1 MSVYTEEL
9 ETLLAKWQ
17 AALLLKDWDVH
28 IKVIHTPWRKTG
40 NVKID
45 AHDEK
50 ALLLVNG
57 ANPRGENLEEVV
69 HELLHL
75 KLWGLDRMLVN
86 LLEATFGSDEQDPK
100 YKFAYAQFMDVLEPT
115 VEDLTKACLQL
126 GGERKELS
134 FGRVQA
140 LVDEEV

>member
-17 AALLLKDWDVH
+17 AALRLKDWDVH

-40 NVKID
+40 DVKID

-69 HELLHL
+69 HELLYL
-75 KLWGLDRMLVN
+75 KLWGLDRILVN
-86 LLEATFGSDEQDPK
+86 L
-100 YKFAYAQFMDVLEPT
+100 LEPT
-115 VEDLTKACLQL
+115 VEDLTKAYLQL

-140 LVDEEV
+140 LVDDELERS